1 MKKPKPYDQAFKYLA
16 EQDPTALLILL
27 GALKLKQKATV
38 ELLPNEVTVSAKLPD
53 SVYLVTTE
61 NEPPR
66 IVHIEA
72 QTQYDPTMPCRMTD
86 YALRLWIKYSLA
98 VESYL
103 LLLTPRKVP
112 HKIPDKFQLVARS
125 LDVRLHYQ
133 VISLWEISARK
144 AMALN
149 KLDLLPFI
157 PLMKDGHL
165 AIADI
170 ARAIENIDD
179 DQRQRELDLH
189 FVILSGLR
197 YTQHEFLEFLGSANM
212 IPITYELAKQSST
225 FRAMVKDVKQ
235 EARGQGRSE
244 GLAKGLAEGR
254 AEGRAAAFAELL
266 RKLAAQRFPNL
277 SIGSELDHIK
287 NAEALE
293 QLCLQVSTIKS
304 SKALLQQISQ
314 LVETSKQP
322 KAKKNGT
329 NKK

>member
-27 GALKLKQKATV
+27 GALKPEQKVTI

-53 SVYLVTTE
+53 SVYLIKSTK
-61 NEPPR
+61 EPSR
-66 IVHIEA
+66 IIHIEA
-72 QTQYDPTMPCRMTD
+72 QTEYDPKMPRRMTD
-86 YALRLWIKYSLA
+86 YALRLWIKYNLA

-112 HKIPDKFQLVARS
+112 NKIPNKFQLVSGS

-133 VISLWEISARK
+133 VISIWEVSARK
-144 AMALN
+144 ALALN

-157 PLMKDGHL
+157 PLMKGGHL

-235 EARGQGRSE
+235 EARVEGRV
-244 GLAKGLAEGR
+244 EGR
-254 AEGRAAAFAELL
+254 AEAFAELFK
-266 RKLAAQRFPNL
+266 KLVAQRFPNL
-277 SIGSELDHIK
+277 KIGAEFDRIHS
-287 NAEALE
+287 AEALE
-293 QLCLQVSTIKS
+293 QLCLQVNTTKN
-304 SKALLQQISQ
+304 SKLLLQQISQ
-314 LVETSKQP
+314 LVESTEQP
-322 KAKKNGT
+322 KPKEKKNAA

>member
-27 GALKLKQKATV
+27 GALKPEQKVTI

-53 SVYLVTTE
+53 SVYLVKTK
-61 NEPPR
+61 NEPSR
-66 IVHIEA
+66 IIHIEA
-72 QTQYDPTMPCRMTD
+72 QTEYDPKMPRRMTD
-86 YALRLWIKYSLA
+86 YALRLWIKYNLA

-112 HKIPDKFQLVARS
+112 QKIPDKFQFVAGS
-125 LDVRLHYQ
+125 LAVRLHYQ
-133 VISLWEISARK
+133 VISIWEVSARK
-144 AMALN
+144 ALAFN

-157 PLMKDGHL
+157 PLMKGGHL

-235 EARGQGRSE
+235 EARG
-244 GLAKGLAEGR
+244 EGR
-254 AEGRAAAFAELL
+254 AEGRTEAFAELL
-266 RKLAAQRFPNL
+266 KKLAAQRFPDL
-277 SIGSELDHIK
+277 AIGSQLDQIRD
-287 NAEALE
+287 AEALE
-293 QLCLQVSTIKS
+293 QLCLQVGTIKN
-304 SKALLQQISQ
+304 SKLFLQQISQ

-322 KAKKNGT
+322 KVKKNGT
-329 NKK
+329 SKK